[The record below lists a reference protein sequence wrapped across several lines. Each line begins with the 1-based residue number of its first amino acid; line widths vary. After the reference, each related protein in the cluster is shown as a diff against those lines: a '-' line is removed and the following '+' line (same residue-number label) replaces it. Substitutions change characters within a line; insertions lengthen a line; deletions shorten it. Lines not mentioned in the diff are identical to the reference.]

1 MKKSFYEKNQNKNHQ
16 YDNIINGIYQEK
28 NNSGFF
34 KNIKKRI
41 IFGMYIKTT
50 ITITVFIFIIV
61 VKVFGISSIRNLK
74 VTERII
80 KEYKNNYSYSNM
92 NNIITEMFKRMYKI
106 VTPIIP
112 ESFKG
117 ISKRNNIKE
126 KIEVYNEIK
135 IYNEENKT
143 SINNGKG
150 GAIENT
156 KNKITAESSIS
167 SEDQIIEKINQ
178 LKVVFVS
185 PAKGVISSSFGD
197 REEIFKGI
205 GTYHTGVDI
214 ANDKGTEIYSST
226 SGVVTIADYNKY
238 NGNYVEIKNGKIT
251 TKYCHM
257 EKRLVK
263 VGEKV
268 KAGTRIG
275 LMGSTGLSTG
285 PHLHFEIIYEQV
297 KVNPE
302 KVLEI

>member
-1 MKKSFYEKNQNKNHQ
+1 
-16 YDNIINGIYQEK
+16 
-28 NNSGFF
+28 
-34 KNIKKRI
+34 
-41 IFGMYIKTT
+41 MYIKTT